1 MKTPV
6 YYIAYIITYQLRKIN
21 IRKKKKVAN
30 NQNYLLTNR
39 NSSDTIQIVDKSQQ
53 KMKGGED
60 MPKLDYSKLKGRIL
74 EKGLNQK
81 ELASKIG
88 ISEGQFCKKLSGEYV
103 FKQSEIVR
111 ICEVLNIENNLIG
124 DYFFTT

>member
-1 MKTPV
+1 
-6 YYIAYIITYQLRKIN
+6 
-21 IRKKKKVAN
+21 
-30 NQNYLLTNR
+30 
-39 NSSDTIQIVDKSQQ
+39 
-53 KMKGGED
+53 

-88 ISEGQFCKKLSGEYV
+88 ISEGQFCKKLSGEYA

>member
-1 MKTPV
+1 
-6 YYIAYIITYQLRKIN
+6 
-21 IRKKKKVAN
+21 
-30 NQNYLLTNR
+30 
-39 NSSDTIQIVDKSQQ
+39 
-53 KMKGGED
+53 

>member
-21 IRKKKKVAN
+21 IRKKKVAN

>member
-21 IRKKKKVAN
+21 IRKKKVAN

-39 NSSDTIQIVDKSQQ
+39 NTSDTIQIVDKSQQ